1 MKHTLLLAYLVSCI
15 FLSACQ
21 SSSNG
26 STVTY
31 DIGLVESKKITLPID
46 ENTYYESKAIF
57 PFEKDGKE
65 YLHFLNALKRQ
76 YEIIIY
82 DMTSGEMSKRIQLH
96 KQGPDGV
103 PAVMASKPFI
113 DGMNSLLYQ
122 TNVGRITL
130 LSDEGKVLRNYPI
143 VSPEGHFMAFLPCSY
158 FYTPTFVKDSVL
170 FVAPKIS
177 KSSIKKEE
185 WVTIPMFFG
194 LNLNTGKIDYLPINY
209 PPIFDHDVK
218 RMADGAAFSYDYNHA
233 HNRLVCSF
241 VSYDSI
247 MVSSDLNSVKW
258 YNGKSRYLKSKK
270 PRLIEVGE
278 GMQELVETKEEGH
291 YFHIMYDKF
300 RDVYYR
306 FVEHPCELGED
317 EGYMDN
323 PKARE
328 FSVIIFDKDF
338 RIIGETKFPGNKY
351 HNKMSFVG
359 RDGLYISENNLAN
372 PDFDEDKLVFACFKL
387 ENSKENN

>member
-1 MKHTLLLAYLVSCI
+1 MLRNLFLLIVFIINVI
-15 FLSACQ
+15 FLSTCQ
-21 SSSNG
+21 SSSND
-26 STVTY
+26 STASY
-31 DIGLVESKKITLPID
+31 NICLVESKKIILPVD

-218 RMADGAAFSYDYNHA
+218 RRAE
-233 HNRLVCSF
+233 RLHHVATVRDLHLSTVC
-241 VSYDSI
+241 
-247 MVSSDLNSVKW
+247 L
-258 YNGKSRYLKSKK
+258 
-270 PRLIEVGE
+270 
-278 GMQELVETKEEGH
+278 
-291 YFHIMYDKF
+291 
-300 RDVYYR
+300 
-306 FVEHPCELGED
+306 
-317 EGYMDN
+317 
-323 PKARE
+323 
-328 FSVIIFDKDF
+328 
-338 RIIGETKFPGNKY
+338 
-351 HNKMSFVG
+351 
-359 RDGLYISENNLAN
+359 
-372 PDFDEDKLVFACFKL
+372 
-387 ENSKENN
+387 